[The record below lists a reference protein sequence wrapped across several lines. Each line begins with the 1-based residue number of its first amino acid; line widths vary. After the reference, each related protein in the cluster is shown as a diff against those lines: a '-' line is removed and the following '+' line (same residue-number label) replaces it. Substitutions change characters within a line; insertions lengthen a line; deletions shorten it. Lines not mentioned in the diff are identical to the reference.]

1 MIIDSPHHMTKRIGR
16 YEVLAEL
23 GHGGFGRVF
32 RGLDPTVGRQV
43 AIKTLIA
50 DGDAGMLTRFRNE
63 AAASGRLRH
72 PNIVIIYDF
81 GEHEGVPYIVMELLE
96 GRDLQHAIEEPAKV
110 PLSLLQK
117 IQIMTQI
124 AAGLGH
130 AHASGI
136 IHRDV
141 KPANVMLLNDGS
153 VKIMDFGIALV
164 TQGTQSRVTPRG
176 AMIGTFRYMAPE
188 QFKGAEPNA
197 RSDIFSYGLIFYE
210 LLAGVH
216 PFHAADAA
224 ALMYNILSIEPV
236 PIGEVC
242 PDIPRELQDV
252 VMRVLMKDPDMRYQS
267 LDDVLFDMQPALL
280 GLRTARARE
289 LVEQASIAKAQNQV
303 ESAQALVREALDLAP
318 GYEQARQL
326 REELQAELRRQTV
339 RPRVENL
346 LQKGREALAAGNPAE
361 AVERFESAIR
371 LDPVSAQSLSLL
383 QEARAAVERARETS
397 RLVAE
402 AENASARGDVA
413 AAARL
418 ARQALTMSPED
429 RAAQQILDRAEAALA
444 EEQRKVRLSDALSR
458 ARRLIGIRSWDE
470 ASALLSGLSLE
481 FPGIPEV
488 AAFTEEVRAGKL
500 HDEHERE
507 LSSGLSEAR
516 KNIQQGDLAAALT
529 GLEQLGALFSES
541 KDVQGLLR
549 FVHSELE
556 EKRHRETVQQS
567 IEQARASALQHDF
580 EAARKLIEKAL
591 SEFPADAGLQHELRA
606 IVAEQKEVAR
616 RAALA
621 QTLSEAA
628 KLRTERKFDQALG
641 SLDRFVDAHGAD
653 PTIAE
658 LRDGVLNDQEAARR
672 TAELRD
678 FIHRANDLLAQG
690 QPEAAATLLQAP
702 PEHFRGHPEITRLL
716 NAADVERRAREER
729 QAAIDE
735 ALSAASTFGQQGKI
749 TQALASLST
758 FRNRYGDDPR
768 IEEARQALDRARQEA
783 DRAAADLAARATA
796 LIARDPAGATA
807 ILNSAPG
814 ALREHPAVRE
824 AAGLAAAKAEQEKRA
839 RQETKELVGKARA
852 LVAKADLDEALRIL
866 EDGLDRFPGTLEI
879 ERARAEVSEAIEQ
892 QRREALRQSTL
903 TQVRD
908 LLEQHRY
915 ADAELAVASVLVG
928 SPDDEVFQRLR
939 REVETRQNRWLAE
952 RAEQEIR
959 DALVKAREALAQ
971 NPAAAAAL
979 LEALSRRFPDRSEIS
994 ALLAEAQSAVAT
1006 QSRRER
1012 IANAEILCGREE
1024 FDAAL
1029 AKLTEV
1035 PPDSA
1040 GELAAAMDRVKSRR
1054 EEALSRRLA
1063 DAIQAARELRDHD
1076 PRGALRLLENLPAP
1090 LKNRPEIEPEMQS
1103 SRAAIV
1109 TAERTGAIADI
1120 EELLAKSKFSKARAR
1135 HKDAVARF
1143 GSDAEFQALLG
1154 RIEQAAG
1161 AKTSP
1166 KASAK
1171 TDPVREARPVSRKPI
1186 WLAASVTVA
1195 ALIVLG
1201 VWSIA
1206 NRTPGAKPLPESP
1219 GIPSTPEPQAVNS
1232 PQPQSAAPASP
1243 SVKEPAAVQP
1253 TAQTPTPQTAAKE
1266 SPKAPANPTPAA
1278 ASQPAKQEPKA
1289 FEPPKSASDQP
1300 RQNADK
1306 GETTVAVLPP
1316 QLAPTTPPPAINTP
1330 APAIPS
1336 GNLPQPTATT
1346 NTQPA
1351 VAKSQPPAEAPAI
1364 QQVLAEFGA
1373 AFQRK
1378 DFNAVSSLWP
1388 TMPNLRDYRKSFAD
1402 SNYQVKQYTL
1412 EPQSPPEVQG
1422 DRAQV
1427 NVRLTAN
1434 FAYKRGGGIDNPTP
1448 SSKTV
1453 LLEKKAGKWVITT
1466 IR

>member
-1 MIIDSPHHMTKRIGR
+1 MTKRIGR

-50 DGDAGMLTRFRNE
+50 DGDPGMLTRFRNE

-72 PNIVIIYDF
+72 PNIVTIYDF

-96 GRDLQHAIEEPAKV
+96 GRDLQHAIEEPAKL

-141 KPANVMLLNDGS
+141 KPANIMLLNDGS

-236 PIGEVC
+236 SIGEVC

-303 ESAQALVREALDLAP
+303 ESAQALVREALELAP
-318 GYEQARQL
+318 GYEHARQL
-326 REELQAELRRQTV
+326 REELQAELRRQAV

-346 LQKGREALAAGNPAE
+346 LQKGREALASGNPAE
-361 AVERFESAIR
+361 AVEQFESAIR

-383 QEARAAVERARETS
+383 QEARAAVERARETA
-397 RLVAE
+397 RLIAE
-402 AENASARGDVA
+402 AENSAGRGDFT

-418 ARQALTMSPED
+418 ARQALTRSPED
-429 RAAQQILDRAEAALA
+429 RAVQQILDRAEAALA
-444 EEQRKVRLSDALSR
+444 EEQRKVRLSEALSR

-470 ASALLSGLSLE
+470 ASTLLSGLSLD

-488 AAFTEEVRAGKL
+488 AAFSEEVRAGRL
-500 HDEHERE
+500 HDERERE
-507 LSSGLSEAR
+507 LSAGLSEAR
-516 KNIQQGDLAAALT
+516 KHIQQGDLAAALAA
-529 GLEQLGALFSES
+529 LEQLGARFAES
-541 KDVQGLLR
+541 KDVQSLLR
-549 FVHSELE
+549 FVQSELE
-556 EKRHRETVQQS
+556 EKRHRETVQRS
-567 IEQARASALQHDF
+567 IEQARTSALQHDF

-591 SEFPADAGLQHELRA
+591 NEFPADAGLRHELRA
-606 IVAEQKEVAR
+606 ILAEQKETAR

-621 QTLSEAA
+621 LALSEAG
-628 KLRTERKFDQALG
+628 KLRTGRKFDEALA
-641 SLDRFVDAHGAD
+641 SLDGFVDVHGAD
-653 PTIAE
+653 PAIGE
-658 LRDGVLNDQEAARR
+658 LRDAILIDQEAARR

-678 FIHRANDLLAQG
+678 FIHRASDLLAQG

-716 NAADVERRAREER
+716 NAADVERRARDER
-729 QAAIDE
+729 QAAIEE
-735 ALSAASTFGQQGKI
+735 ALSTAAQLGQQGKV
-749 TQALASLST
+749 TQALASLSA
-758 FRNRYGDDPR
+758 FRSRYGDDPR
-768 IEEARQALDRARQEA
+768 IEEARQALERARQEA
-783 DRAAADLAARATA
+783 DRAAADLAARATS

-824 AAGLAAAKAEQEKRA
+824 AGLAAAKAEQEKRA
-839 RQETKELVGKARA
+839 RQEAQELVGKARA
-852 LVAKADLDEALRIL
+852 FAAKAELDEALRIL
-866 EDGLDRFPGTLEI
+866 EDGLGRFPGNLEI
-879 ERARAEVSEAIEQ
+879 ERALAEVNEAIEQ

-939 REVETRQNRWLAE
+939 REVETRQKLWLAE

-959 DALVKAREALAQ
+959 DTLAKAREALAQ

-979 LEALSRRFPDRSEIS
+979 LDALSRRFPDRGEVS
-994 ALLAEAQSAVAT
+994 ALLAEAHSTVAI
-1006 QSRRER
+1006 QHRRER

-1035 PPDSA
+1035 PPDSE

-1063 DAIQAARELRDHD
+1063 DAIHSARQLRDRD
-1076 PRGALRLLENLPAP
+1076 PRGALRLLENLPPP
-1090 LKNRPEIEPEMQS
+1090 LRNRAEVEPEIQS
-1103 SRAAIV
+1103 SRAGIV
-1109 TAERTGAIADI
+1109 QAERATAIADI
-1120 EELLAKSKFSKARAR
+1120 EELFAKSKFSKARAR
-1135 HKDAVARF
+1135 HKEAVARF
-1143 GSDAEFQALLG
+1143 GSDAELQALLA
-1154 RIEQAAG
+1154 RMEEAASS
-1161 AKTSP
+1161 KKSP
-1166 KASAK
+1166 AA
-1171 TDPVREARPVSRKPI
+1171 EAPPTGRKPI
-1186 WLAASVTVA
+1186 WLAASVTAA

-1201 VWSIA
+1201 VWSLA
-1206 NRTPGAKPLPESP
+1206 NRTPGAKPLPESA
-1219 GIPSTPEPQAVNS
+1219 GTQTPVEPQAVNA

-1243 SVKEPAAVQP
+1243 SGNEPPAVQP
-1253 TAQTPTPQTAAKE
+1253 APQTPAKE
-1266 SPKAPANPTPAA
+1266 SPKAAANPAPAA
-1278 ASQPAKQEPKA
+1278 ASQPVRQEPKS
-1289 FEPPKSASDQP
+1289 FEPPKSAPEQP

-1316 QLAPTTPPPAINTP
+1316 QLPPAAPPPAINTP
-1330 APAIPS
+1330 SPAIPS
-1336 GNLPQPTATT
+1336 PNPAPAAPAS
-1346 NTQPA
+1346 TQPA
-1351 VAKSQPPAEAPAI
+1351 ASKSQPQPPSEAPAI

-1373 AFQRK
+1373 AFKRK
-1378 DFNAVSSLWP
+1378 DFNTVSSLWP
-1388 TMPNLRDYRKSFAD
+1388 TMPNLRDYRKSFSD
-1402 SNYQVKQYTL
+1402 NNYEVKQYTL
-1412 EPQSPPEVQG
+1412 EPQAPPEIQG

-1427 NVRLTAN
+1427 SVRLTAN

-1448 SSKTV
+1448 SAKTV
-1453 LLEKKAGKWVITT
+1453 LLEKKAGKWVITA